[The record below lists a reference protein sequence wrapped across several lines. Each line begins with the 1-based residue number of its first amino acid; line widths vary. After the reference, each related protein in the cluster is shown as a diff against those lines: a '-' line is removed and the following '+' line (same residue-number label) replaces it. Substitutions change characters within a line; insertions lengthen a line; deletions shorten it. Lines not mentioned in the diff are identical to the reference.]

1 MSASNSCS
9 PLEAS
14 LAWCEGRPVLPGI
27 KRRIYYIHKSNIT
40 KWPTL
45 AKDSYGRP
53 TASKYVGSFELANS
67 KYWAYIDLL
76 INNSGITSEPQGEVP
91 SQTQLNKLVAV
102 HPGTKEEATMLAAYV
117 NNSDVVYLVEE
128 TDGEGKKFRVIGN
141 EAFQSK
147 STVNQDG
154 GQGPTGTASTTL
166 NVEVTDLIP
175 APFYEG
181 EIALSATEIINP
193 QGSGSG
199 N

>member
-1 MSASNSCS
+1 MSANNSCS
-9 PLEAS
+9 PLEGS

-27 KRRIYYIHKSNIT
+27 KRRVYYTHKSNIT

-45 AKDSYGRP
+45 AKDEYGRP
-53 TASKYVGSFELANS
+53 TASQFVGSFELANG
-67 KYWAYIDLL
+67 KYWSYIDLL
-76 INNSGITSEPQGEVP
+76 VNSSGITSEPQGEVP

-117 NNSDVVYLVEE
+117 NNSDVIYIVEE
-128 TDGEGKKFRVIGN
+128 SDGKFRVIGS

-175 APFYEG
+175 APFYDG
-181 EIALSATEIINP
+181 EIAISASEIINP